1 MIKTL
6 QLDDDLKG
14 YIVTRALEHI
24 KAVEDNPD
32 IEFKDVDPHD
42 AWFTASEAVEF
53 NVHERDLGFSESK
66 DLEWYC
72 SAYEILPTY
81 DGYNSTNADH
91 MVNLFT
97 YKNGKVKFSNE

>member
-32 IEFKDVDPHD
+32 IELKDVDPYD

-53 NVHERDLGFSESK
+53 NVHVDFSESK

-81 DGYNSTNADH
+81 DGYNSTNTDH

-97 YKNGKVKFSNE
+97 YKNGKVKFNNE